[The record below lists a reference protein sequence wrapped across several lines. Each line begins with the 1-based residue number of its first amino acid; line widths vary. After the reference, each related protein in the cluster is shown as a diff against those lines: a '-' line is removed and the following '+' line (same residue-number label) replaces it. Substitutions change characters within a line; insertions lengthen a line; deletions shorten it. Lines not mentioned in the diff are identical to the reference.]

1 MNIVISQLE
10 LYPEE
15 SPTGFA
21 VAFTITTPRGRVF
34 NQDVLVD
41 FASLPAS
48 PTDTEIAHA
57 AWRSLRRTIRDRTSK
72 LDRESLS
79 LVGKEWIPPVEQDE
93 GV

>member
-21 VAFTITTPRGRVF
+21 VAFTVTTPRGRVF

-48 PTDTEIAHA
+48 PTDNEIVRA

-79 LVGKEWIPPVEQDE
+79 LVGREWTPPVEQDE